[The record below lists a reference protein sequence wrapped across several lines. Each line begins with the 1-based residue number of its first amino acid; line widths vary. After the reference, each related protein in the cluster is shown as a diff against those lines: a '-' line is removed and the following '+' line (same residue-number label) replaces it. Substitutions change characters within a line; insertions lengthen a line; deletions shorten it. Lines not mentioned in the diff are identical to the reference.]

1 LEQWLECGRLR
12 DSRDTSKVNIKYYL
26 LGNGANVVRVFPFTA
41 FQFYFYELFKRVL
54 FPKGEKN
61 VYKMKFICGGLSG
74 ICTSTLT
81 YPLDLIRTFLTIQ
94 TAENKTGVMGDKP
107 GMWSGM
113 VNIVKQNGFFG
124 LYKGWVMS
132 MIGIVPYLALQLS
145 VFDYMATHFMPDKK
159 SKWFDVANL
168 AIGGWA
174 GFVGAG
180 LTYPADVVRRK
191 MQLSGIDK
199 SADAYTSIPDAF
211 RKMYKHDGMK
221 AFYRGFVASQVKI
234 VPAAAIMFMTNERLK
249 RLLKI

>member
-1 LEQWLECGRLR
+1 
-12 DSRDTSKVNIKYYL
+12 
-26 LGNGANVVRVFPFTA
+26 
-41 FQFYFYELFKRVL
+41 LFKRVL

-94 TAENKTGVMGDKP
+94 TSENKTDVMGAKP

-113 VNIVKQNGFFG
+113 CNIVHKHGFFG

-145 VFDYMATHFMPDKK
+145 VFDYTATHFMPDKK

-191 MQLSGIDK
+191 MQLS
-199 SADAYTSIPDAF
+199 
-211 RKMYKHDGMK
+211 
-221 AFYRGFVASQVKI
+221 V
-234 VPAAAIMFMTNERLK
+234 
-249 RLLKI
+249 